1 MPASRLALFSF
12 VGAVVLSALLVALIA
27 GAGADP
33 RQVWATFMASLPS
46 HLGTL
51 LSLVVVGFVGILFAF
66 ALGWLALKLFGKLVV
81 EAISMAAKPATDVM
95 RSVHKA
101 GASAVGAG
109 ASVVQGARDGATSI
123 GSAAAGLV
131 RQGVQYIPGRQADG
145 GAAAGGGEPDTKR

>member
-1 MPASRLALFSF
+1 LISF
-12 VGAVVLSALLVALIA
+12 VGALILSALLVALIS
-27 GAGADP
+27 GAGADA
-33 RQVWATFMASLPS
+33 RQVWASFVASLPS
-46 HLGTL
+46 HLGAL

-109 ASVVQGARDGATSI
+109 AAVVQGAVDGATSI

-131 RQGVQYIPGRQADG
+131 RQGVHYIPGRQGDG
-145 GAAAGGGEPDTKR
+145 GAAPRGGEPDTKR